1 MGLSASCRRLL
12 FVACI
17 AFFPGTVW
25 ADEQIPFSDALT
37 GDWGGLRTR
46 LQNEGFNFTGG
57 YVSETAS
64 NLQGGNQTT
73 VRYTDQFAF
82 GVTLDLNKLL
92 QWHDAQFQFTVTD
105 RNGRNLSSDA
115 QLGNLQQV
123 QEVYGRGQTWRITQ
137 LWYEQTY
144 FNQLLDWKIGRL
156 TVGEDSASF
165 ACDFMNLTFCGAQP
179 GNIVGSYW
187 YNWPVS
193 QWASRLKL
201 NISGFGYAQI
211 AAYEVNP
218 GYLDRGNAFNPGD
231 PPGRT
236 GALLPLEVGWQPA
249 FDGGRLPGTYKVG
262 VWYNTS
268 QTPDVF
274 VNTQGQ
280 PLAVSGGQP
289 LMRTGAYGLYITFIQ
304 QLTSPSG
311 SEPNKGLSA
320 FLNATIADR
329 RTATLNSQVAIG
341 IKYSGVFADRPND
354 DIAFAFGRTHVN
366 SRVATGQELQ
376 NSAGLGPVPVQN
388 AEYASEV
395 YYNFRATPWLDL
407 RPNIQYIHNPGGI
420 SQTADVILGLKLLLN
435 L

>member
-1 MGLSASCRRLL
+1 MRRSYRRFL
-12 FVACI
+12 FVACMVLVPQ
-17 AFFPGTVW
+17 AVW
-25 ADEQIPFSDALT
+25 ADDQPAFSDGLT

-46 LQNEGFNFTGG
+46 LQSDGINFSGG

-64 NLQGGNQTT
+64 NLQGGNKTT
-73 VRYTDQFAF
+73 VRYTDQFTF
-82 GVTLDLNKLL
+82 GMNLDLNKLL
-92 QWHDAQFQFTVTD
+92 QMHDAQFQFTVTD

-115 QLGNLQQV
+115 QLNTLQLV

-137 LWYEQTY
+137 LWFEQTY

-156 TVGEDSASF
+156 TVGEDSATF

-179 GNIVGSYW
+179 GNLVGSYW

-201 NISGFGYAQI
+201 QISGFGYAQI

-218 GYLDRGNAFNPGD
+218 GYLDKGNAFNPGD

-236 GALLPLEVGWQPA
+236 GALLPLEVGWQPV
-249 FDGGRLPGTYKVG
+249 FGDGNLPGTYKIG
-262 VWYNTS
+262 IWYNTS

-280 PLAVSGGQP
+280 PLAVAGGQP
-289 LMRTGAYGLYITFIQ
+289 LMRNGAYGAYLSFVQ
-304 QLTSPSG
+304 QLTSPFA
-311 SEPNKGLSA
+311 SEPERGLSA
-320 FLNATIADR
+320 FFNATVADR
-329 RTATLNSQVAIG
+329 RTSALNSQIAIG
-341 IKYSGVFADRPND
+341 IKYAGIFDSRPHD

-366 SRVATGQELQ
+366 SRIANGQELQ
-376 NSAGLGPVPVQN
+376 NSLGQGPVAVQN
-388 AEYASEV
+388 AEYASEL
-395 YYNFRATPWLDL
+395 YYNFQAASWLNL

-420 SQTADVILGLKLLLN
+420 SQTGDFILGLKLLLN